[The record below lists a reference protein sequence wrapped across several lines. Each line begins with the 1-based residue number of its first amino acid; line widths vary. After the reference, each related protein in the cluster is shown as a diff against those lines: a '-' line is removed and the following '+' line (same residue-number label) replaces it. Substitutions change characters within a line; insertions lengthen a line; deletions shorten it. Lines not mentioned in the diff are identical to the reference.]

1 MPRRRT
7 KDEGEP
13 ILLVSAS
20 RQAKD
25 CAAAIEKAAK
35 QRVVVVATLA
45 QAIGELNSADCSV
58 VIFDESCCELTHS
71 AADSLI
77 PKLGLAVPVFVNLA
91 ICDAE
96 RLLTEVRA
104 ALRRR
109 EQQKLAAM
117 KAAEV
122 MLRNE
127 FTAAVTGILLSSEL
141 AMKVPALPAAAAEK
155 LRSVHDL
162 AMEMRSRLRH

>member
-1 MPRRRT
+1 MRRRRT
-7 KDEGEP
+7 KSGGEQV
-13 ILLVSAS
+13 LLVSAS
-20 RQAKD
+20 RQAEE
-25 CAAAIEKAAK
+25 CAGAIEKAAR
-35 QRVVVVATLA
+35 QRVSVVATVG
-45 QAIGELNSADCSV
+45 QAVGELNSTECSV
-58 VIFDESCCELTHS
+58 VILDESCCELTHS
-71 AADSLI
+71 VADALI
-77 PKLGLAVPVFVNLA
+77 PKLGLAVPLFLNLA

-109 EQQKLAAM
+109 EQQKLVAMQAAQ
-117 KAAEV
+117 V

-141 AMKVPALPAAAAEK
+141 AMQVPSLPPAAAEK

-162 AMEMRSRLRH
+162 AMEMRSRLRN

>member
-1 MPRRRT
+1 MARRRT
-7 KDEGEP
+7 ESEGEQ

-20 RQAKD
+20 HQAKD
-25 CAAAIEKAAK
+25 CAGRIEKAAK
-35 QRVVVVATLA
+35 QRVKVVGTLL
-45 QAIGELNSADCSV
+45 QAISELNSTECSV
-58 VIFDESCCELTHS
+58 VVLDESCCELTHS
-71 AADSLI
+71 AADALI
-77 PKLGLAVPVFVNLA
+77 PKLGLAVPVFMNLA

-96 RLLTEVRA
+96 RVLTEVRA

-117 KAAEV
+117 NAAEV

-141 AMKVPALPAAAAEK
+141 AMKVPSLPEAAAEK

-162 AMEMRSRLRH
+162 AIEMRSRLRH

>member
-7 KDEGEP
+7 KSEGEQ
-13 ILLVSAS
+13 ILLVSSS
-20 RQAKD
+20 RQAKE
-25 CAAAIEKAAK
+25 CAGAIEKAAK
-35 QRVVVVATLA
+35 QRVRVVPTIARAIA
-45 QAIGELNSADCSV
+45 QLDSTDCSV
-58 VIFDESCCELTHS
+58 VLLDESCCELTHS
-71 AADSLI
+71 AADALI
-77 PKLGLAVPVFVNLA
+77 PRLGLAVPFFVNLA

-96 RLLTEVRA
+96 RLLTELRA

-117 KAAEV
+117 KAAEAI
-122 MLRNE
+122 LRNE

-141 AMKVPALPAAAAEK
+141 AMQVPSLPPAAAEK
-155 LRSVHDL
+155 LRSVHEL